1 MEGKMNIIN
10 DIREKQNQLITMVNA
25 TFDELVKKVEA
36 SQLEGNEYEIEYES
50 VYPITNTTGFK
61 GKKPI
66 AVKIANKRMTT
77 PTWKIVV
84 EKILKEVLKEKEM
97 EDRLMALRDKILG
110 RKRTRVSSNSTT
122 MRSPLEL
129 NEELYIETHYDTETL
144 MNFLIQILSE
154 IHYDYNNIE
163 IVIKN

>member
-1 MEGKMNIIN
+1 MNIIN
-10 DIREKQNQLITMVNA
+10 DIREKQNQLIVMINA
-25 TFDELVKKVEA
+25 TFDELVRKVEDLQ
-36 SQLEGNEYEIEYES
+36 SGNNQYEIEYES
-50 VYPITNTTGFK
+50 IYPITNTTGFK

-66 AVKIANKRMTT
+66 AVKIANERITA

-84 EKILKEVLKEKEM
+84 EKILKQVLKEREM

-110 RKRTRVSSNSTT
+110 RKRTRVSSNDET
-122 MRSPLEL
+122 MRSPLKL
-129 NEELYIETHYDTETL
+129 NEKLYIETHYDTETL

-163 IVIKN
+163 VVIKN

>member
-1 MEGKMNIIN
+1 MNIIN
-10 DIREKQNQLITMVNA
+10 DIREKQNQLIVMVNA
-25 TFDELVKKVEA
+25 TFDELVRKVEEIQA
-36 SQLEGNEYEIEYES
+36 EGNENEIEYES

-66 AVKIANKRMTT
+66 AVKIAAERMTA

-110 RKRTRVSSNSTT
+110 RKRTRVSASSST
-122 MRSPLEL
+122 MRSPLKI
-129 NEELYIETHYDTETL
+129 NEKLYIETHYDTETL

-163 IVIKN
+163 VVIKN